1 MNLTVGQQVRL
12 VFALALLNLAL
23 VAAVVLLEVR

>member
-1 MNLTVGQQVRL
+1 VNLTVGQQVRL